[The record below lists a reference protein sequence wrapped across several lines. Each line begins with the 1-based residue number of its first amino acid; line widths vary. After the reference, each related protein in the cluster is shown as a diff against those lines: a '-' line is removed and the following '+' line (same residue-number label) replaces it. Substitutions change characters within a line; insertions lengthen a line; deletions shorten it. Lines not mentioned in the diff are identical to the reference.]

1 MNQLKA
7 SLESKPALKLSA
19 LGAAFFASFG
29 WIFVQVRDIN
39 PAILQD
45 EWIYLVTSRGYS
57 PWAQDL
63 PFDFGNYLFNL
74 VYSSTLV
81 CGDAFYT
88 CAKVLNLTLLHGF
101 ALTLFVIALRFMP
114 FWGAFVFY
122 IATVLSPTMI
132 YSSMYLP
139 ESLLFFFLGF
149 TLYFVLKAADDPTW
163 KNWAI
168 AGVPLGLAALSKPHA
183 LMAAVAIGIYLLING
198 IERRPYWK
206 PAVINAAALLGGFLV
221 IRIGVGMLVAG
232 PKSLNV
238 FGAYGATSA
247 IGTFVGEA
255 GTGAA
260 AVEGSLVGAG
270 PVAGAV
276 GLFPTQINTHLMVIA
291 ALLGAAVVGLIL
303 ATVDSFRTSQ
313 VTPTHRF
320 AVMVLIWLTAL
331 VIMIVLFT
339 GWITGGGDDHTTR
352 VLLRY
357 YDYLFPIVMLAGVA
371 VFFDKRILPE
381 TKSWIRWIAIAP
393 VFFMISAAFAGYF
406 GTLTIQIADAP
417 NLAGLVVDKLT
428 IDVTANLMLLT
439 LLVMAFAPKYTVW
452 AAAAMVPFV
461 MIGTGYQI
469 QDQYRGFRLEPSA
482 ADLAGHF
489 TKEYLPEDQ
498 LEDVFILAE
507 SRFDGRVASFWM
519 DANPELQ
526 IIGSGSVYPLDMLP
540 EGTDYVLVIGNLS
553 LESGEVVSDAEGYQ
567 LFKING

>member
-1 MNQLKA
+1 VKQLRA
-7 SLESKPALKLSA
+7 NLQTQAAIKLSA
-19 LGAAFFASFG
+19 LGASFVATFA
-29 WIFVQVRDIN
+29 WVLIQVRDIN

-45 EWIYLVTSRGYS
+45 EWIYLITSRNFS
-57 PWAQDL
+57 PWEQNL

-74 VYSSTLV
+74 VYSSTLL

-88 CAKVLNLTLLHGF
+88 CAKVINLTLLHGF
-101 ALTLFVIALRFMP
+101 ALTLFVIALRFIP
-114 FWGAFVFY
+114 FWGALVFF
-122 IATVLSPTMI
+122 IATALSPTMV
-132 YSSMYLP
+132 YGSMYLP
-139 ESLLFFFLGF
+139 ESLLFFFLGLS
-149 TLYFVLKAADDPTW
+149 TYFVLKAADDPTW

-168 AGVPLGLAALSKPHA
+168 AGIPLGLAALAKPHA
-183 LMAAVAIGIYLLING
+183 LMAAVAIGIYLIING

-206 PAVINAAALLGGFLV
+206 PTVINALALLVAFLV
-221 IRIGVGMLVAG
+221 IRVVVGFLVAG

-255 GTGAA
+255 GGAG
-260 AVEGSLVGAG
+260 AVEGALVGAG

-276 GLFPTQINTHLMVIA
+276 GLFPTQIYTHLMVIA
-291 ALLGAAVVGLIL
+291 ALLGAAVVALII
-303 ATVDSFRTSQ
+303 AAIDSIRTLE
-313 VTPTHRF
+313 VRPVHRF
-320 AVMVLIWLTAL
+320 ALLAIIWLVVL

-371 VFFDKRILPE
+371 VFFDKQILAD
-381 TKSWIRWIAIAP
+381 TKAWIRWIAIAP
-393 VFFMISAAFAGYF
+393 VFFMISAAYVGYF

-417 NLAGLVVDKLT
+417 NLAGLVVDKFT

-439 LLVMAFAPKYTVW
+439 LLVMAFAPKFTVW

-469 QDQYRGFRLEPSA
+469 QDQYRGFRLEPSQ
-482 ADLAGHF
+482 ADLAGQF
-489 TKEYLPEDQ
+489 VKGYLPQDE
-498 LEDVFILAE
+498 LADVLVLAE

-519 DANPELQ
+519 GENTDLEILGA
-526 IIGSGSVYPLDMLP
+526 GSVYPLDLVD
-540 EGTDYVLVIGNLS
+540 TDTEYVLVLGNLALDGGELVS
-553 LESGEVVSDAEGYQ
+553 SGEGYQ
-567 LFKING
+567 LLKLER